1 MAINKIMRSALKALS
16 YPDIDLRRNY
26 KADRVINRITHPAP
40 LVVKYEDRCVPHV
53 GAEDIPV
60 RIFQPLRR
68 RSDECMLFIHGGGWV
83 SGDIESYARTCNNLA
98 NSLGRRVI
106 SVEYRLAP
114 EHKFPDAP
122 EDCYAVARELDAACR
137 ETLSGVSGTLVS
149 AEFSGEAEI
158 FTTQCAFPTYIARRP
173 NVFADLCPTGF
184 TVIGDSAGGNLTAV
198 VSLMARDRG
207 EFEVREQV
215 LLYPATHSDH
225 SETSRFASIRE
236 NGRDY
241 LLTSKKICDYMSLY
255 IRSDEDMKN
264 PYFAPYL
271 ARTLARQPRTLI
283 ITAEFDPLRDEG
295 EAYGRRLRKYGGD
308 VTMYRMRDALH
319 GFFSLPVKYSHVRK
333 ALYYI
338 AKFLGALENGG
349 GAQQ

>member
-1 MAINKIMRSALKALS
+1 MPINKIMRSALKALS
-16 YPDIDLRRNY
+16 YPDIDVQRNY
-26 KADRVINRITHPAP
+26 KADRMINRITHPAP
-40 LVVKYEDRCVPHV
+40 LVVKYEDRIVAH
-53 GAEDIPV
+53 GDYDIPV
-60 RIFQPLRR
+60 RVFEPFKR
-68 RSDECMLFIHGGGWV
+68 RSNECMLFFHGGGWV
-83 SGDIESYARTCNNLA
+83 SGDIESYTRTCNNLA
-98 NSLGRRVI
+98 NALGRRVI

-122 EDCYAVARELDAACR
+122 EDCYAVAKELDEACR
-137 ETLSGVSGTLVS
+137 MTAAQAGAKPLCADFT
-149 AEFSGEAEI
+149 GEAEI
-158 FTTQCAFPTYIARRP
+158 FTTGCAFPMFNSGKSNA
-173 NVFADLCPTGF
+173 FADLEPTGF
-184 TVIGDSAGGNLTAV
+184 AVIGDSAGGNLTAV

-207 EFEVREQV
+207 EFAIKEQV

-255 IRSDEDMKN
+255 VRSDDDMKN
-264 PYFAPYL
+264 PYFAPFL
-271 ARTLARQPRTLI
+271 AKTLANQPRTLI

-295 EAYGRRLRKYGGD
+295 EAYGRRLRRYGAE

-319 GFFSLPVKYSHVRK
+319 GFFSLPIKYIHVRK

-338 AKFLGALENGG
+338 AKFLGATEEGG
-349 GAQQ
+349 TVAK